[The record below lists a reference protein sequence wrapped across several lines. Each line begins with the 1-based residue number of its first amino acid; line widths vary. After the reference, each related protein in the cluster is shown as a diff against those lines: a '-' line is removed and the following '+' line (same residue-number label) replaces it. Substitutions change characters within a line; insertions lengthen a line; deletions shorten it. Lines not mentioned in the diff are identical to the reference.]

1 MAENKAETIDELAQK
16 LGDVHRSTVYRWVD
30 WGLND
35 LNDGDGWDVE
45 EVRSWAKEMKKA
57 RRQALRPGVDTALDD
72 DGDTRDYQRLWR
84 RARVIHEHLKI
95 QKLRGELIDRAEVE
109 NMMAMRVSELTQ
121 SLDSLAAQLAPRLA
135 PLTREP
141 EIQGL
146 LRKAFHKLRD
156 HFARG

>member
-1 MAENKAETIDELAQK
+1 MLPSI
-16 LGDVHRSTVYRWVD
+16 
-30 WGLND
+30 
-35 LNDGDGWDVE
+35 E
-45 EVRSWAKEMKKA
+45 E
-57 RRQALRPGVDTALDD
+57 RPGVDAALDD

-135 PLTREP
+135 PLTAES

-146 LRKAFHKLRD
+146 LRQAFHKLRD
-156 HFARG
+156 HFARD